1 MTHSWSSHSLSDNQ
15 IDEVG
20 CGAMV
25 AMLTRNRFVEN
36 LEYVAGRVV
45 VVCSSPTIATAS

>member
-36 LEYVAGRVV
+36 LEYVGAARC
-45 VVCSSPTIATAS
+45 VCVIANTYRHS